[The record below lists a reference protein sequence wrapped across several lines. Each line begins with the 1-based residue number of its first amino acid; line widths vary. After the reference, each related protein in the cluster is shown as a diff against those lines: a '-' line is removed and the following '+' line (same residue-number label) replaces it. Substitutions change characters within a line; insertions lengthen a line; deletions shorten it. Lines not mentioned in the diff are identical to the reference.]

1 MPPKADTDLF
11 VPGDHGYL
19 AFPESSVNALGI
31 LQGVAPAA
39 RVAAA
44 LVVDSGCR
52 ASFPRIT
59 SRWRRIS
66 KHRHRQRLFSNR
78 ECRKA
83 HYHRPSFWSAVNY
96 WSLSVTGFCVFG
108 SSSQH
113 FVVGIYYGFFFTH
126 PPQIFLSLLFTRL
139 LRIPFPNR

>member
-1 MPPKADTDLF
+1 MPPKPDTDLF

-44 LVVDSGCR
+44 IVVDSGCR

-83 HYHRPSFWSAVNY
+83 HDHRPSFWSAVNY

-108 SSSQH
+108 SSSHH
-113 FVVGIYYGFFFTH
+113 FVVGIYYG
-126 PPQIFLSLLFTRL
+126 IFLPTLLKSFSLYFFTRL
-139 LRIPFPNR
+139 LRIPFPNG